1 MLAKLITN
9 EFLAKQTGFDVQIE
23 QLQESRKPLLNVTM
37 SLVNEL
43 KELNNEVDEL
53 EKAKPVYEKQIAE
66 LEIEIEILNNTN
78 VYYLL

>member
-1 MLAKLITN
+1 
-9 EFLAKQTGFDVQIE
+9 
-23 QLQESRKPLLNVTM
+23 M